1 MVRMILIG
9 AALVV
14 MAGDGNG
21 IDDIITIAWTGTI
34 NSDPPMVSIS
44 VRKSRYSHELLT
56 KNGEFVINLVTKD
69 LCYAMDYCGV
79 KSGRDVDKFA
89 EMKMT
94 KAEAALKMN
103 YSRAALSQY
112 LNGKYASDPTELE
125 KKVREFLAAT
135 GGVAEG
141 QEPENSV
148 PTGAG
153 TLKKKVEFFESRD
166 FVQTIGVC
174 QACQEYM
181 GLGIIVGK
189 SGQGKTHAL
198 KKYAELPRVAYIEC
212 DDTMACR
219 DLVEAIENG
228 IGLPKGYGGT
238 IWSRVNRIREFFNT
252 NEGFLLII
260 DEADKLINKYTQK
273 KMEILRGI
281 FDQSNVGIVIAGEPR
296 LETELKGN
304 LARFANRMDFYYKL
318 KGLSKNEVVDYL
330 EGYEVDEAAMGEMI
344 SRATNTQSGCFRLL
358 DRTLNNVLRILKQ
371 KGETRITMKIVS
383 EASNMMM
390 L

>member
-1 MVRMILIG
+1 ME
-9 AALVV
+9 ALNTYKAEKTLAEQ
-14 MAGDGNG
+14 MNERLA
-21 IDDIITIAWTGTI
+21 
-34 NSDPPMVSIS
+34 
-44 VRKSRYSHELLT
+44 EL
-56 KNGEFVINLVTKD
+56 
-69 LCYAMDYCGV
+69 
-79 KSGRDVDKFA
+79 
-89 EMKMT
+89 KMT

-125 KKVREFLAAT
+125 KKVREFLEAS
-135 GGVAEG
+135 GGVDGG
-141 QEPENSV
+141 QEQEGGKA
-148 PTGAG
+148 GAG
-153 TLKKKVEFFESRD
+153 ILKKKVEFFESRD

-228 IGLPKGYGGT
+228 IGLPRGYGGT

-281 FDQSNVGIVIAGEPR
+281 FDQSDVGIVIAGEPR

-318 KGLSKNEVVDYL
+318 KGLSKNEVADYL
-330 EGYEVDEAAMGEMI
+330 EGYEVEEAAMGEMI

-383 EASNMMM
+383 EASSMMM

>member
-1 MVRMILIG
+1 ME
-9 AALVV
+9 ALNTYKTEKTLAEQ
-14 MAGDGNG
+14 MNE
-21 IDDIITIAWTGTI
+21 
-34 NSDPPMVSIS
+34 
-44 VRKSRYSHELLT
+44 RL
-56 KNGEFVINLVTKD
+56 
-69 LCYAMDYCGV
+69 
-79 KSGRDVDKFA
+79 A

-238 IWSRVNRIREFFNT
+238 IWSRVNLDCQHFFRQI
-252 NEGFLLII
+252 FLGYFSDIVQAFDTLRKNVCG
-260 DEADKLINKYTQK
+260 DDYTSLHNHIVLSSVLPAYGMFHSIQ
-273 KMEILRGI
+273 IL
-281 FDQSNVGIVIAGEPR
+281 F
-296 LETELKGN
+296 L
-304 LARFANRMDFYYKL
+304 
-318 KGLSKNEVVDYL
+318 
-330 EGYEVDEAAMGEMI
+330 
-344 SRATNTQSGCFRLL
+344 
-358 DRTLNNVLRILKQ
+358 
-371 KGETRITMKIVS
+371 
-383 EASNMMM
+383 
-390 L
+390 